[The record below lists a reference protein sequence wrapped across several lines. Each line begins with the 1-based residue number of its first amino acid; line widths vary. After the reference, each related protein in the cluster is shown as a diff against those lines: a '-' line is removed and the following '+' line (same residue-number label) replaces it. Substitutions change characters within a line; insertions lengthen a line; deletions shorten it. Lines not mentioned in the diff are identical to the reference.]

1 MTFLQEIGP
10 DTLIPCFSVNIRSNK
25 DVSITNNI
33 IQAIFN
39 DLCHMSTGESEQRM
53 PLIVTTST
61 MQDHRHSSTLEDFK
75 EGLGVRRK
83 KRHN

>member
-10 DTLIPCFSVNIRSNK
+10 DTLIPCFSINIRDNN
-25 DVSITNNI
+25 DVSITNKI

-39 DLCHMSTGESEQRM
+39 GLCHMFTGESEQRM

-75 EGLGVRRK
+75 EDSG
-83 KRHN
+83 